1 LKQGFNFLKPQ
12 IEAPSIWTTIYK
24 WVVGTA
30 RVVLIITETAVILAL
45 VIRVVIDVQGKDL
58 DEKISNYESILK
70 VRVEE
75 ESKYLGLQTKTSD
88 YRNSYEKN
96 FKYSSDMN
104 QLIKNIPLSF
114 SDIDISI
121 VSNKINLKGKAP
133 ITDIKK
139 FEQFLKSSQVFTN
152 SSLNTFNVGE
162 NKDTNQL
169 SDFDFITNFS
179 NLPKRQLFKDNTIT
193 DNEYIYD

>member
-1 LKQGFNFLKPQ
+1 
-12 IEAPSIWTTIYK
+12 
-24 WVVGTA
+24 
-30 RVVLIITETAVILAL
+30 
-45 VIRVVIDVQGKDL
+45 
-58 DEKISNYESILK
+58 
-70 VRVEE
+70 
-75 ESKYLGLQTKTSD
+75 
-88 YRNSYEKN
+88 
-96 FKYSSDMN
+96 MN

-121 VSNKINLKGKAP
+121 VRNKINLKGKAP